1 MTDFLRTRYID
12 VVKTENADHFDYAT
26 TLIIQRNQFM
36 ENSYKLAE
44 LLNISKKDTTRLMF
58 QPDLSLAADITLIIG
73 KDYAQIKPLKI
84 FLSRQP

>member
-1 MTDFLRTRYID
+1 
-12 VVKTENADHFDYAT
+12 
-26 TLIIQRNQFM
+26 M

-73 KDYAQIKPLKI
+73 KDYTQIKPLKE